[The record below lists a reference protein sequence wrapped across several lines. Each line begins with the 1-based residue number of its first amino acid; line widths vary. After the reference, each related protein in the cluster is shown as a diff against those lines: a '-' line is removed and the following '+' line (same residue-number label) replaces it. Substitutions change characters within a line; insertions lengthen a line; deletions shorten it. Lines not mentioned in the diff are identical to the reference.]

1 MVVDKTKQTP
11 VEKITEDD
19 RDDEGNFFWNN
30 TIDDTEK
37 SAPINN
43 FMEKQ
48 KVPLEID
55 VNHYQLNRF
64 SKTGLSPV
72 KIHGTMKT
80 NALLSPTKIPSQIT
94 TKSIQIECP
103 SSPMIIKRTNVNY
116 GFSKSLHSK
125 QKLTHDYIFGE
136 YTHVQKAIDTF
147 NEQPNWNLN
156 YIYFNGYKMEDFDNL
171 VKMTKNFKS
180 YLDSTLFKL
189 EKFIEGVKKFIQ
201 AKQNT
206 YGVEL
211 TNCNVNKSMNLNSG
225 DNISIEEK
233 LDNINNHEQK
243 ITQDNKD
250 LWASLLTI
258 LNNNEPTK
266 PIDTNDIPAK
276 SLLRQRLPEQLE
288 KNELLNSEEDKPK
301 RLQHL
306 NVLNIKLKSTQNL
319 SKLNNETFA
328 NEIDFL
334 SKNNRNKTI
343 TNIDNGIPNKLQ
355 KSSHRKTPSHQMLKV
370 PGHNVMKFEG
380 QLPDI
385 NRLNESINNQSNI
398 IDNSKKGFFNKV
410 ELRIRSSSMTPK
422 LDQMQSH
429 VIPAPPII
437 QKKTQTT
444 RNHDYDLFHSSS
456 PVRSQ
461 MMNNELINRNR
472 KELLNGLANIMDD
485 DKTQQKSPYTQNIKS
500 FNRNNMFKVCKF

>member
-1 MVVDKTKQTP
+1 M
-11 VEKITEDD
+11 
-19 RDDEGNFFWNN
+19 
-30 TIDDTEK
+30 
-37 SAPINN
+37 
-43 FMEKQ
+43 
-48 KVPLEID
+48 
-55 VNHYQLNRF
+55 
-64 SKTGLSPV
+64 
-72 KIHGTMKT
+72 
-80 NALLSPTKIPSQIT
+80 
-94 TKSIQIECP
+94 
-103 SSPMIIKRTNVNY
+103 
-116 GFSKSLHSK
+116 
-125 QKLTHDYIFGE
+125 
-136 YTHVQKAIDTF
+136 
-147 NEQPNWNLN
+147 
-156 YIYFNGYKMEDFDNL
+156 
-171 VKMTKNFKS
+171 
-180 YLDSTLFKL
+180 
-189 EKFIEGVKKFIQ
+189 
-201 AKQNT
+201 
-206 YGVEL
+206 
-211 TNCNVNKSMNLNSG
+211 
-225 DNISIEEK
+225 
-233 LDNINNHEQK
+233 
-243 ITQDNKD
+243 
-250 LWASLLTI
+250 WASLLTI

-266 PIDTNDIPAK
+266 LIDTNDIPAK

-485 DKTQQKSPYTQNIKS
+485 DKT
-500 FNRNNMFKVCKF
+500 